1 MFMQLNQYKLMDQV
15 GQGSYSIVKLAYN
28 VAEDTNYVS
37 TSLMKM
43 ILILELWNMVSGN
56 ENSFKKE
63 TSEESWNFWKNCSN
77 KKRCWGTNNQK
88 SRKSSG

>member
-37 TSLMKM
+37 TLMKM
-43 ILILELWNMVSGN
+43 ILILELWNMV
-56 ENSFKKE
+56 
-63 TSEESWNFWKNCSN
+63 
-77 KKRCWGTNNQK
+77 
-88 SRKSSG
+88 

>member
-37 TSLMKM
+37 TSSLMKM
-43 ILILELWNMVSGN
+43 ILILELWNMEYG
-56 ENSFKKE
+56 F
-63 TSEESWNFWKNCSN
+63 
-77 KKRCWGTNNQK
+77 RQ
-88 SRKSSG
+88 